1 MKYLDALPRPLRW
14 ALFLPVGLAGAI
26 VVDWVLNA
34 AFSATGPTFVGSM
47 KELGR
52 AAMSAFIW
60 AFIPTFVC
68 AVVSPRPW
76 VVGLV
81 MFAIT
86 LIVRVGPII
95 SAMMVP
101 YQRMRLQA
109 QMIAVGMV
117 IGVHVFGGIVALYLI
132 REVTSPRSLPSKPT
146 T

>member
-1 MKYLDALPRPLRW
+1 MKYLNALPRPLRW

-26 VVDWVLNA
+26 VVDWVLNT

-47 KELGR
+47 KQLGR
-52 AAMSAFIW
+52 AATAAFTW

-81 MFAIT
+81 MFAGA

-95 SAMMVP
+95 SAMMIP

-109 QMIAVGMV
+109 EMIAVGMV

-132 REVTSPRSLPSKPT
+132 RELTSPRSQPSKET